1 MNITQEA
8 EEWEAARNKKDKGKE
23 QKKSWREKVDEET
36 FRRFKI
42 DECTIL
48 LRDFE
53 KFNDNH

>member
-8 EEWEAARNKKDKGKE
+8 EEWEAARNKEDKGEE

-42 DECTIL
+42 DGYTIL
-48 LRDFE
+48 LRDLK